1 MPRAELTIDLPAGV
15 WIGDLSR
22 SYPDTTFRILSA
34 FPDEDSG
41 YGLLEICARD
51 LEEILERIR
60 GNGAVRSLETVQRA
74 EDRAV
79 VQFETTELPLLLTV
93 QRAQVP
99 MEPPL
104 ELVDGHIT
112 LTLTAP
118 RERISAFADQLEA
131 LSIVFTL
138 DRIYRDV
145 DLSIPL
151 TGTERELLVAA
162 IERGYYDTPRTIT
175 LTELAEERGLAAST
189 VSERLHRAEELVLKE
204 FCADEPSIDV
214 DVDVAAGRTRS

>member
-41 YGLLEICARD
+41 YGLLEICDRG
-51 LEEILERIR
+51 LEDILERIR
-60 GNGAVRSLETVQRA
+60 RNDAVRSLETVQRA

-79 VQFETTELPLLLTV
+79 VQFETTELPLLLTI

-104 ELVDGHIT
+104 ELVDGRIT

-151 TGTERELLVAA
+151 TAAERDLLVAA
-162 IERGYYDTPRTIT
+162 IERGYYDTPRRIT
-175 LTELAEERGLAAST
+175 LTDLAAERELAAST
-189 VSERLHRAEELVLKE
+189 VSERLHRAEELVVKE
-204 FCADEPSIDV
+204 FCADEPTIDL
-214 DVDVAAGRTRS
+214 DVEADRTRC